1 MGEEGGRGLLKFVLN
16 FYSDRKIV
24 INLKC
29 LEKLLESRIPSIEN
43 LYEVAVKLEGAK
55 VTKSKDLET
64 TTAKDILLSTALT
77 MKRMTVRLIPKLA
90 KKLSPASSHKP
101 KQKSKVTP
109 SSAKTTPE
117 KDITTRHVVASQSIQ
132 QFVFN
137 DKIETE

>member
-1 MGEEGGRGLLKFVLN
+1 MGGEGGRGLLKLVLN

-90 KKLSPASSHKP
+90 KKLSPASSHNLRSRHPPQKQHP
-101 KQKSKVTP
+101 K
-109 SSAKTTPE
+109 KTLP
-117 KDITTRHVVASQSIQ
+117 QGM
-132 QFVFN
+132 
-137 DKIETE
+137 

>member
-1 MGEEGGRGLLKFVLN
+1 MVGEEGGRGLLKLVLN

-29 LEKLLESRIPSIEN
+29 LEKLLESRIPSVEN

-64 TTAKDILLSTALT
+64 TTAKDSTKHGPNDEKNDSA
-77 MKRMTVRLIPKLA
+77 INPEA
-90 KKLSPASSHKP
+90 CKKTFPSIFT
-101 KQKSKVTP
+101 QSKVTP
-109 SSAKTTPE
+109 SSTKTTPE
-117 KDITTRHVVASQSIQ
+117 KDITTTHVVVSQSIQ